1 MGAQCDR
8 DNLFL
13 FRSFGR
19 QCLVESDT
27 YVIRCGSAMRKG
39 SRIFDGGLRTRCG
52 FGSCERVSD
61 LPMDPS
67 LLLLLFLLLLLL
79 LLFASTPSV
88 SDGMFLG
95 VSDRGAGMAGAG
107 ARERGRGM
115 W

>member
-67 LLLLLFLLLLLL
+67 LLLLLFFLLLL